1 MPRPFHRSAFEGGAS
16 PHARAA
22 ARQAHPHGRRDRRF
36 REHGRRDSLLHGRQ
50 SSAPRDQPAGGR
62 CRSAAIELEA
72 AAQLPDPRAQG
83 ELGMHSPRPVRQ
95 RLMSIMLLTSAAT
108 LAQIIAANSTAALAF
123 RDERGAYDVL
133 ASLRS
138 EPSITA
144 AVLYDQDGTIFVR
157 YSADETKHRAPA
169 RAGPDGFAFASG
181 YLEGFEPVR

>member
-1 MPRPFHRSAFEGGAS
+1 
-16 PHARAA
+16 
-22 ARQAHPHGRRDRRF
+22 
-36 REHGRRDSLLHGRQ
+36 
-50 SSAPRDQPAGGR
+50 
-62 CRSAAIELEA
+62 
-72 AAQLPDPRAQG
+72 
-83 ELGMHSPRPVRQ
+83 MHSPRPVRQ
-95 RLMSIMLLTSAAT
+95 RLMSIMLLTSAAAIALMTIGFGSYEYIAARNRLMENVST

-181 YLEGFEPVR
+181 YSKGSSRCESSRTSASARCTCERTSVSCINVSGCTGSSRRSS